1 MKKSLFILSIAAAA
15 LWSCSSDNDA
25 AEKQSTKAQAYVS
38 FNIIG
43 AEDAK
48 TRTAGTKEETDLATE
63 STITKAL
70 VLLCEPSTGVI
81 KQKVAADN
89 LDQTAAGYETKRL
102 QVETG
107 TFDVYVVANYTAALN
122 TSITTGTTKVSDLK
136 IADYTED
143 DVKGGIAKDNNF
155 LMFSECDGKDKTAGT
170 SITITESNDYD
181 HPATCD
187 AIVVERLVAKI
198 RSAAATSVDISKIN
212 TGTAAPASF
221 ISGVSLEGYKLLNGA
236 KNSYVQQRWSANYN
250 AGLVND
256 LISSPAKTPGDNA
269 TTNTEYYNNLQSL
282 RTIVSSAT
290 ETYTT
295 VKDNYDSYAYYN
307 ASTPTGVIYCLE
319 NNSNYTD
326 GTGIVDSKM
335 ANTTGLIYKW
345 KATVTGSDAKAGTN
359 CFYGYNGYYFA
370 TLEAI
375 QTKYPTVF
383 TAKSSTLAA
392 AQSEVATAYNGG
404 TVDQAKM
411 SDFRSKYNI
420 KVYTDGIMYYT
431 HYIKDQNYKNTATT
445 PVNYY
450 AVLRNTI
457 YDLTV
462 TALQGVGTDV
472 PGGWNPDVNPDDN
485 VDTKKVYMLVD
496 VKVKDW
502 KLSTESITLK

>member
-25 AEKQSTKAQAYVS
+25 AQKQSTKAQAYVS

-48 TRTAGTKEETDLATE
+48 TRTAGTVEEADKATE
-63 STITKAL
+63 NKITKAL
-70 VLLCEPSTGVI
+70 VLLCTPSTGVI
-81 KQKVAADN
+81 EQKVAADN
-89 LDQTAAGYETKRL
+89 LDQTTAGYETKRL
-102 QVETG
+102 QVTTG
-107 TFDVYVVANYTAALN
+107 TFDVYVIANYTAAL
-122 TSITTGTTKVSDLK
+122 SAAITTGTTKVSDLK
-136 IADYTED
+136 ISDYTQAT
-143 DVKGGIAKDNNF
+143 VKSGIAADNNF
-155 LMFSECDGKDKTAGT
+155 LMFNECDGKDKTAGT

-187 AIVVERLVAKI
+187 PIIVERLVAKV
-198 RSAAATSVDISKIN
+198 RSQAATAVDITGIN
-212 TGTAAPASF
+212 NGTSAPASF
-221 ISGVSLEGYKLLNGA
+221 ISAVSLEGFKLLNGA
-236 KNSYVQQRWSANYN
+236 KNSYVQQRWSADYN
-250 AGLVND
+250 AALQND
-256 LISSPAKTPGDNA
+256 LISSPDKTAGTNA
-269 TTNTEYYNNLQSL
+269 NVNTEYYSNLQSL
-282 RTIVSSAT
+282 RTIVSTAP

-295 VKDNYDSYAYYN
+295 VQDNYSSFDYYN
-307 ASTPTGVIYCLE
+307 TANQLDDIYCLE
-319 NNSNYTD
+319 NNSSYD
-326 GTGIVDSKM
+326 GTSIISAKM

-345 KATVTGSDAKAGTN
+345 KATVTGSDEKAGTN

-383 TAKSSTLAA
+383 TAESSDLTT
-392 AQSEVATAYNGG
+392 AQTEVAAAYNGG

-411 SDFRSKYNI
+411 SDFRCKYNI

-472 PGGWNPDVNPDDN
+472 PGGWNPDVNPEDN